1 MKTRHTNSAKNRT
14 LVFVLA
20 MLVAGA
26 VSPAVPVPAMAQIDT
41 GEGQEWTK
49 DGEDGAALPEMV
61 VEATNEVRQKIEKG
75 SFSFELDAAAVDS
88 FFTAMDFEA
97 LEVSPVSGLQPH
109 LNNLEILKSD
119 QPPHMWIQELART
132 PVARFYPSEPEGHK
146 IKTWS
151 LAVTDYRGAPFKTYS
166 GKDDPPESLIWDG
179 LSDGGEFL
187 EVGYPYSYVFSLK
200 DKGTNE
206 YNYAGVSFRIPALDY
221 RQDGDRVLELAGG
234 ELFSRLDSKLSHQ
247 GENWLT
253 RVADEIRRHPY
264 SPVRV
269 VLTAEDKT
277 TAAARTEVVAKYLA
291 ESMILPLEQIETET
305 IVRSDLKV
313 EMDGS
318 VAIYIEHVED

>member
-1 MKTRHTNSAKNRT
+1 MNTIRTFAKDMMT
-14 LVFVLA
+14 PVALLA
-20 MLVAGA
+20 MLVAGT
-26 VSPAVPVPAMAQIDT
+26 VSPAVPASALAQVDT
-41 GEGQEWTK
+41 EEGEQWTN

-88 FFTAMDFEA
+88 FFTAMDVDA
-97 LEVSPVSGLQPH
+97 LDVSPVSGLQPH
-109 LNNLEILKSD
+109 LNNLETLNSD
-119 QPPHMWIQELART
+119 QPPHLWIQELART
-132 PVARFYPSEPEGHK
+132 PVARFYPADPEGHK
-146 IKTWS
+146 VKTWS
-151 LAVTDYRGAPFKTYS
+151 LAVTDYRGAPFKTYY
-166 GKDDPPESLIWDG
+166 GKGNPPESLVWDG
-179 LSDGGEFL
+179 LSDGGDIL
-187 EVGYPYSYVFSLK
+187 EVGYPYSYVFSLT

-206 YNYAGVSFRIPALDY
+206 YNYAGVSFRVPALDY

-234 ELFSRLDSKLSHQ
+234 ELFSRQESELSHA

-269 VLTAEDKT
+269 VLTAENQD
-277 TAAARTEVVAKYLA
+277 TAQERTEVVAKYLA

-305 IVRSDLKV
+305 IVRSDLRV

-318 VAIYIEHVED
+318 VAIIIEHVED

>member
-1 MKTRHTNSAKNRT
+1 MKKQH
-14 LVFVLA
+14 VVLGEFKIPVA
-20 MLVAGA
+20 IVAILIAGA
-26 VSPAVPVPAMAQIDT
+26 VSPAAPVAALAQV
-41 GEGQEWTK
+41 EEEAGQEWTK

-61 VEATNEVRQKIEKG
+61 VEATNEVRQKIDKG
-75 SFSFELDAAAVDS
+75 TFSFELDAAAVDS
-88 FFTAMDFEA
+88 FYSAMDFDA

-109 LNNLEILKSD
+109 LNNLETLNSD

-132 PVARFYPSEPEGHK
+132 PVARFFPSDPEGHK
-146 IKTWS
+146 IKNWS

-166 GKDDPPESLIWDG
+166 GKGNPPESLVWDG
-179 LSDGGEFL
+179 ISDGGETL
-187 EVGYPYSYVFSLK
+187 EVGYPYSYVFRIT
-200 DKGTNE
+200 DKGTNS
-206 YNYAGVSFRIPALDY
+206 YSYAGVSFRIPALDY

-234 ELFSRLDSKLSHQ
+234 ELFSRLESKLSHQ

-269 VLTAEDKT
+269 VLTAEDKN
-277 TAAARTEVVAKYLA
+277 TADARTAVVAQYLA

-318 VAIYIEHVED
+318 IAVIIEHVED

>member
-1 MKTRHTNSAKNRT
+1 MKTRHTLARQNLT
-14 LVFVLA
+14 PVFAVA

-26 VSPAVPVPAMAQIDT
+26 VSPAVPVTALAQIDT

-49 DGEDGAALPEMV
+49 DGEEGAALPEMV
-61 VEATNEVRQKIEKG
+61 VEATNEVQQKIDKG
-75 SFSFELDAAAVDS
+75 TFSFELDAAAVDS
-88 FFTAMDFEA
+88 FFTAMD
-97 LEVSPVSGLQPH
+97 LEVLDVSPVSGLQPH
-109 LNNLEILKSD
+109 LNNLETLNSD

-132 PVARFYPSEPEGHK
+132 PVAKFYPAEPEGHK
-146 IKTWS
+146 VKSWS

-166 GKDDPPESLIWDG
+166 GDNDPPESLVWDG
-179 LSDGGEFL
+179 VGDSGETL
-187 EVGYPYSYVFSLK
+187 EVGYPYSYVFSLT
-200 DKGTNE
+200 DKGTNQ

-269 VLTAEDKT
+269 VLTAENKNL
-277 TAAARTEVVAKYLA
+277 AEARTEVVAHYLA
-291 ESMILPLEQIETET
+291 ESMILPQEQIETET

-318 VAIYIEHVED
+318 VAIFIEHVED